1 MKNFEHKS
9 KFIFLCTANSFYTC
23 QATKSFCLQL
33 EAKSSIPLHPTWS
46 IWFLLTPASIGQRFP
61 WKAVM
66 VFHSKELAE
75 IVPKKI
81 EFPQSF
87 VSKIIWTFDNYTVR
101 WAWFMPAPI
110 RWVKNV
116 YTAMPATIAIIL
128 QPASFVEWLTH
139 CTGSGWWWWW
149 WCWITSPPAYTKLAL

>member
-1 MKNFEHKS
+1 MHSHHRTMIYCEVFFMKNFEHKS

-33 EAKSSIPLHPTWS
+33 EEKSSIPLHPTWS

-75 IVPKKI
+75 IVPKKNRI
-81 EFPQSF
+81 S
-87 VSKIIWTFDNYTVR
+87 SKFCLKNYLNIWQLHGSMSMIHACPYKMSEKCLHCYASHHCHNLAASIICGVIDPLYR
-101 WAWFMPAPI
+101 
-110 RWVKNV
+110 
-116 YTAMPATIAIIL
+116 
-128 QPASFVEWLTH
+128 
-139 CTGSGWWWWW
+139 
-149 WCWITSPPAYTKLAL
+149 